1 MHRGSAVVLP
11 RGEQGVVIMEGGRH
25 TTIRTQSKRKRTKPQ
40 TRHTQISQEPQA
52 PQAPSP
58 TRAKQ
63 QDTALVAHAR
73 KAITYL
79 YSVSKV
85 MMEEPYRM
93 RTALLHVTNA
103 EHATCRTWITRSP
116 DRLRTR

>member
-1 MHRGSAVVLP
+1 MHRGSAVVL
-11 RGEQGVVIMEGGRH
+11 RGGEQAVVIKEGGRH
-25 TTIRTQSKRKRTKPQ
+25 ATIRTQSR
-40 TRHTQISQEPQA
+40 IAASEPA
-52 PQAPSP
+52 HRSHADLTGTTSPAAPSP